1 MKKLKLII
9 REKGRYV
16 EIPGIPPFRSPAK
29 VDVSKVKI
37 SILIQSLHSCGV
49 TDYELVSTNKQ
60 GETITYNKNDF
71 ELPEKKPDNSKIENR
86 LERLEDLLLTLLSKN
101 KGQKTNNSEQ
111 ITNRLSRIE
120 RMLKSGK
127 VVSSTD
133 YINQPVVEEMEDQF
147 IPTIDIENMKSSG
160 KAVNVV
166 SKTSKKD
173 IDDAVDLLS
182 SLTNGGKK

>member
-9 REKGRYV
+9 RERGRYV

-29 VDVSKVKI
+29 VDVSKIKI
-37 SILIQSLHSCGV
+37 TILIQSLHSCGV
-49 TDYELVSTNKQ
+49 TDYELISTNKH
-60 GETITYNKNDF
+60 GETIRYNKDDF
-71 ELPEKKPDNSKIENR
+71 ELPEKKQDNSKIENR
-86 LERLEDLLLTLLSKN
+86 LERLEDLLLTLLTKN
-101 KGQKTNNSEQ
+101 KSQKTNNSEQ

-120 RMLKSGK
+120 RMLKSGSR
-127 VVSSTD
+127 VSSND
-133 YINQPVVEEMEDQF
+133 IDDSPIVEEMEDRY
-147 IPTIDIENMKSSG
+147 IPNIDIENMKSSG
-160 KAVNVV
+160 KSVNVV